1 VTDIWITNIP
11 DDVIAG
17 LDRRAG
23 QLGLT
28 RAEFIRRQ
36 LSTASAGGCD
46 VVTIESLKHV
56 AEICED
62 LADGEV
68 IAGAWR

>member
-1 VTDIWITNIP
+1 MTDIWITNIP

-62 LADGEV
+62 LADSEV
-68 IAGAWR
+68 MASAWR

>member
-1 VTDIWITNIP
+1 MTDILVRDLP

-17 LDRRAG
+17 LDRRAE
-23 QLGLT
+23 QLGLS

-62 LADGEV
+62 LADGEE

>member
-1 VTDIWITNIP
+1 LTDILVRDLP

-17 LDRRAG
+17 LDRRAE
-23 QLGLT
+23 QLGLS

-62 LADGEV
+62 LADSEV
-68 IAGAWR
+68 MASAWR